1 MSCID
6 GITSEKVAPNP
17 PLTHNRPRTRR
28 KAASARSPLIRLNAW
43 SDGELTPLLVNPAE
57 IRRVESAFDGTSIV
71 YLMNRG
77 QPMFV
82 PNSLD
87 EIEKMVAW
95 ERA

>member
-1 MSCID
+1 MSTSD
-6 GITSEKVAPNP
+6 VITPRLVAKNP
-17 PLTHNRPRTRR
+17 PLTHKTRARR
-28 KAASARSPLIRLNAW
+28 KAASARSPLIRLDAW
-43 SDGELTPLLVNPAE
+43 SDGELTPLLVNRTE

-87 EIEKMVAW
+87 EIEKMVAG
-95 ERA
+95 AGA

>member
-1 MSCID
+1 MSTSD
-6 GITSEKVAPNP
+6 VITPRLVAKNP
-17 PLTHNRPRTRR
+17 PLTHKPRTRR
-28 KAASARSPLIRLNAW
+28 KAASARSPLIRLDAW
-43 SDGELTPLLVNPAE
+43 SDGRTE
-57 IRRVESAFDGTSIV
+57 IRRVEPSGFDGTSIV

-87 EIEKMVAW
+87 EIEKMVAG